1 MEVNECSLDIL
12 HETRCFLFATF
23 RVFFCFFILQSYKER
38 VRQELQRNLQAEL
51 EKRTSQQHTPES
63 SPSAQVS
70 LELTKAVPPTETL
83 NSDAAK
89 SRAELARQ
97 GSLRERSAPA
107 AALAAQAAAAAAVA
121 SSRRSGTSSV
131 NSSFEVVESVAPAA
145 AAVAVGATPASTA
158 SSVAAGQAAVARRK
172 RVTVAGDEGSGS
184 SDEVTLFPSFQCPCM
199 HCSYLHLCLLALSSF
214 VIMHLAT

>member
-23 RVFFCFFILQSYKER
+23 RVFFCFFKLQSYKER

-131 NSSFEVVESVAPAA
+131 NSSFEVVESVAPA
-145 AAVAVGATPASTA
+145 VAVGATPASTA

-184 SDEVTLFPSFQCPCM
+184 SDEVTLFPSSQCPCM